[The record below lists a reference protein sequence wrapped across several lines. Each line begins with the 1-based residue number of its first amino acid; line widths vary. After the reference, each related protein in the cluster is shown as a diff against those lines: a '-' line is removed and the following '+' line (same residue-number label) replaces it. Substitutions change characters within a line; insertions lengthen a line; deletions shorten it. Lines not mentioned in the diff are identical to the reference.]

1 VTDLRL
7 HVHKKAARALG
18 ISESFVKHES
28 RKSVLAGVV
37 MRADGAIDGFAFAET
52 TVGGMDATEKVTGMY
67 EALGRDDINLLL
79 LNGCVISWYNVIDL
93 QRVAEETMRPLICV
107 TYEESE
113 GLEKYFE
120 ELFPQDWKER
130 IAIYH
135 KNKSRTPLK
144 LDTGYTVHVRF
155 IGMTAEDAKT
165 ILNKFT
171 THGAVPEPLRVAR
184 LLARTASKYWHRNL
198 DNNK

>member
-7 HVHKKAARALG
+7 HVHKKATRALG

-28 RKSVLAGVV
+28 EKSVLAGVV
-37 MRADGAIDGFAFAET
+37 MRFDGAIDGFTFSET
-52 TVGGMDATEKVTGMY
+52 TVGGMDATEKVIEMY
-67 EALGRDDINLLL
+67 KTLGRDDINLLL

-93 QRVAEETMRPLICV
+93 HMVAEETARPLICV

-120 ELFPQDWKER
+120 ELFPQDWRER
-130 IAIYH
+130 VKIYH
-135 KNKSRTPLK
+135 KNNSRTPIK

-155 IGMTAEDAKT
+155 IGMSMEEAKT

-184 LLARTASKYWHRNL
+184 LLARTASKFWSRSP
-198 DNNK
+198 NNI